1 MFAMAHRV
9 IKIRI
14 GRAQARRPRER
25 TAAMRAIE
33 QNPVGIG
40 AAGDAARY
48 LEWDIAQLA
57 TGHLDVERHVVP
69 FDEAWIGSVT
79 VDRAALHQVRSDAGW
94 SAVLLPAPESGAVYF
109 EGRRLVA
116 GDAVLLPPESSL
128 ELLTHSVG
136 RVYHIAFRGTCAAS
150 RVRLRRPRWYSRTDV
165 HAGLGFSEDLRSWLA
180 CSARA
185 GESTHAPTLHTRLL
199 FWLRSAMADAE
210 RSDDEPHSLPRR
222 RMAVERVRR
231 FIHDHLAESMTLAE
245 LCRHAHLQARS
256 LEYGFR
262 DLVGLSP
269 FKYIKMLRLGEVRRR
284 LQTSSPADR
293 SVSEVALDCGFCHLS
308 QFAADYKRVFL
319 ESPSATRRAIVPLRP
334 ARVPRYETGLAFA
347 AR

>member
-1 MFAMAHRV
+1 M
-9 IKIRI
+9 RI
-14 GRAQARRPRER
+14 
-25 TAAMRAIE
+25 IE
-33 QNPVGIG
+33 NSPAESGV
-40 AAGDAARY
+40 AGDAAEC
-48 LEWDIAQLA
+48 LNWDIAQLA
-57 TGHLDVERHVVP
+57 TGHLEVERHVAP
-69 FDEAWIGSVT
+69 FGEARIGSVT
-79 VDRAALHQVRSDAGW
+79 VDRASLHQVRSGTGW
-94 SAVLLPAPESGAVYF
+94 SAVLLPAPDSGAVYF

-116 GDAVLLPPESSL
+116 GDAVLLPPGSGV
-128 ELLTHSVG
+128 ELLTHAIG
-136 RVYHIAFRGTCAAS
+136 CVYHIAFRGNCAAS
-150 RVRLRRPRWYSRTDV
+150 RVRLRRPRWYGRADI
-165 HAGLGFSEDLRSWLA
+165 HAGLGFSEDLRAWLA
-180 CSARA
+180 CSTGAS
-185 GESTHAPTLHTRLL
+185 ESPPAATLQTRLL

-210 RSDDEPHSLPRR
+210 RIDDESPSLPRR

-284 LQTSSPADR
+284 LQTSSPAER

-319 ESPSATRRAIVPLRP
+319 ESPSATRRASMPLRP
-334 ARVPRYETGLAFA
+334 ARVARYEAGLAFA

>member
-1 MFAMAHRV
+1 
-9 IKIRI
+9 
-14 GRAQARRPRER
+14 
-25 TAAMRAIE
+25 MRAIE
-33 QNPVGIG
+33 NNPLETG
-40 AAGDAARY
+40 AASSAARY
-48 LEWDIAQLA
+48 LNWDIAQLA
-57 TGHLDVERHVVP
+57 TGHLDLERCVLP
-69 FDEAWIGSVT
+69 FDEAWIGSVA
-79 VDRAALHQVRSDAGW
+79 VDRAALHQVHSAPGW
-94 SAVLLPAPESGAVYF
+94 SVVLLPAPESGAVYF

-116 GDAVLLPPESSL
+116 GDAVFLPPDSSL
-128 ELLTHSVG
+128 ELLTHAVG
-136 RVYHIAFRGTCAAS
+136 CVYHIAFRGSCIAS
-150 RVRLRRPRWYSRTDV
+150 RVRLRRPRWYSRTDI
-165 HAGLGFSEDLRSWLA
+165 HAVSGFSEDLRAWLA
-180 CSARA
+180 CSTSVADSPPA
-185 GESTHAPTLHTRLL
+185 ASLQTRML

-210 RSDDEPHSLPRR
+210 RSDVEVPLLPRR

-231 FIHDHLAESMTLAE
+231 FIHEHLAESMTLAE

-284 LQTSSPADR
+284 LQTSSSAER

-319 ESPSATRRAIVPLRP
+319 ESPSATQRAVSAARP
-334 ARVPRYETGLAFA
+334 SRVARYETGPVAFA

>member
-1 MFAMAHRV
+1 
-9 IKIRI
+9 
-14 GRAQARRPRER
+14 
-25 TAAMRAIE
+25 MRAIE
-33 QNPVGIG
+33 NNSVFGTVGG
-40 AAGDAARY
+40 ATCH
-48 LEWDIAQLA
+48 LNWDIAQLA
-57 TGHLDVERHVVP
+57 TGHLDVERNVVP
-69 FDEAWIGSVT
+69 FDESWIGSVG
-79 VDRAALHQVRSDAGW
+79 VDRAALHQVRSGPGW
-94 SAVLLPAPESGAVYF
+94 SVVLLPAPDSGAVYF

-116 GDAVLLPPESSL
+116 GDAVLLPPDSNL
-128 ELLTHSVG
+128 ELLTHGVG
-136 RVYHIAFRGTCAAS
+136 RVYHVAFRGNCATS
-150 RVRLRRPRWYSRTDV
+150 RVRLRRPGWYGRADV
-165 HAGLGFSEDLRSWLA
+165 HAGSGFSEDLRAWLA
-180 CSARA
+180 CSMSAP
-185 GESTHAPTLHTRLL
+185 GSTLTAALQTRLL

-210 RSDDEPHSLPRR
+210 RADDEVLSLPRR

-245 LCRHAHLQARS
+245 LCSQAHLQARS

-284 LQTSSPADR
+284 LQTSSAAER

-319 ESPSATRRAIVPLRP
+319 ESPSATRRAIVALRP
-334 ARVPRYETGLAFA
+334 ARVARYETGPVAFA